1 MVFESFSVYADRSW
15 ARRARGSGRKRADLL
30 SADFSGDRERPNSP
44 SLPVVEPPAVAPP
57 VVAVPAVIGGNA
69 RPPVLPSGLTPTDD
83 VEGKPR
89 CVISRYISHF
99 SYRSRARCVTHD
111 QSLW

>member
-1 MVFESFSVYADRSW
+1 MYLDRSW

-57 VVAVPAVIGGNA
+57 PAVVVPAAVIGNS
-69 RPPVLPSGLTPTDD
+69 RPPVLIPSGLTPTDD

-89 CVISRYISHF
+89 CVISRYISQFF
-99 SYRSRARCVTHD
+99 SLSPARCVIYA
-111 QSLW
+111 